1 MKLFKVILNSVA
13 LVSLISCGQV
23 DQTFSDSNKG
33 ETSST
38 LSSSI
43 TSIHSSESSKE
54 SQTSSSSKESSSSLV
69 GSSSAAGSNIGES
82 SSIHSSESSK
92 ESQTSSSSKE
102 SSSSLV
108 GSSSAAGS
116 NIGESSSTPKETYYH
131 VIFLNF
137 DESVLYET
145 NVKEGDE
152 AIYVGETPERP
163 EQDGFTFTFK
173 GWDKDL
179 TSISSDLVTI
189 AEYVS
194 SDADWSPIHWF

>member
-1 MKLFKVILNSVA
+1 MKLFKAILNSVA

-33 ETSST
+33 EISST

-43 TSIHSSESSKE
+43 T
-54 SQTSSSSKESSSSLV
+54 
-69 GSSSAAGSNIGES
+69 
-82 SSIHSSESSK
+82 SIHSSESSK

-137 DESVLYET
+137 DESFLYET